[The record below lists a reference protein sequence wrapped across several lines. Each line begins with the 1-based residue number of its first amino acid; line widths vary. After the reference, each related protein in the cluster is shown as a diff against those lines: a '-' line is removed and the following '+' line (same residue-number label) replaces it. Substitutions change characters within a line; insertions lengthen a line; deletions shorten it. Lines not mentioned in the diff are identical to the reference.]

1 MLEKHSHALR
11 DDFNDARKSVKRKI
25 ASRTNPTTY
34 KQICKTHKLQIQVC
48 RREIQGR
55 QVVRQTGQSMASM
68 QARLVCRG
76 VQRGT
81 AALLADEPV
90 STAAVYR
97 TDGEGA

>member
-1 MLEKHSHALR
+1 MQSQKAIEYMNQNEKTKKAMLEKHSHALR
-11 DDFNDARKSVKRKI
+11 DDYNDARKSVKRKI

-68 QARLVCRG
+68 QARLVC
-76 VQRGT
+76 
-81 AALLADEPV
+81 
-90 STAAVYR
+90 
-97 TDGEGA
+97 